1 MQRLTRYSAAEISGR
16 VEQDVLLLATRRD
29 YFVPLEM
36 FYRQIEALTS
46 VRSLTARLF
55 TEAEQVQDHCQAGN
69 VGLSL
74 RVIVDWLN
82 LILTREPH

>member
-1 MQRLTRYSAAEISGR
+1 
-16 VEQDVLLLATRRD
+16 
-29 YFVPLEM
+29 M
-36 FYRQIEALTS
+36 FYRQIEALRN

-55 TEAEQVQDHCQAGN
+55 TEAEQAQNHCQAGN
-69 VGLSL
+69 VGLGL